1 MPSKKKAEAE
11 ATPEE
16 PKPSPDTVKVKV
28 MIGTLATETG
38 LYSKGD
44 VFEVS
49 RKRAE
54 AFDKT
59 SVQIME

>member
-1 MPSKKKAEAE
+1 MPSKKRVEPE
-11 ATPEE
+11 VTLEE

-38 LYSKGD
+38 IFSKGD